1 MSTYDDRAAYM
12 RRYRKRKIGKL
23 HAKKDHANL
32 SYSKDPSEENLKKIQ
47 EVITDI
53 AIHNTER
60 GACYKASVKYCVQ

>member
-12 RRYRKRKIGKL
+12 REYRKRKIGKL
-23 HAKKDHANL
+23 HAQKDFVNL
-32 SYSKDPSEENLKKIQ
+32 LYSKDPSEENLKKIQ